1 MMKVW
6 AVAVFYD
13 WEGYDA
19 PNSIWDTEEAAN
31 ARAKELNEKFGSDKA
46 EVFEYELNKLPE

>member
-1 MMKVW
+1 MKVW